1 MATGQTGDRG
11 EEGQSGEKVE
21 EGESSGDRAEGTG
34 AGGGLASG
42 DKADRRQ
49 VGVTLGGRRELT
61 LSWFFDPTSDP
72 SVQMAPKL
80 PKLEDELGEDR
91 ISQMHVLVRILSLLN
106 DTVLA
111 VQTTILSKRWNNL
124 CTSISSIRLD
134 DFDLE
139 CDDHFMTFV
148 DSVVSL
154 HA

>member
-1 MATGQTGDRG
+1 
-11 EEGQSGEKVE
+11 
-21 EGESSGDRAEGTG
+21 
-34 AGGGLASG
+34 
-42 DKADRRQ
+42 
-49 VGVTLGGRRELT
+49 
-61 LSWFFDPTSDP
+61 
-72 SVQMAPKL
+72 MAPKL
-80 PKLEDELGEDR
+80 PKLEEELGEDR
-91 ISQMHVLVRILSLLN
+91 KSQMPDNVLVRILLLLN

-124 CTSISSIRLD
+124 WISISSIRLD